1 MKKLAAIIAAL
12 FIPVAAAQTSTTP
25 NLVVNGYANTYNTT
39 NLNCW
44 SSGDIPSGYCSTNGQ
59 PYYNP
64 NNGNINFSYGMWD
77 IYQYRNV
84 NTALPNGGTGLVIT
98 GWHLQ
103 YTAKVGN
110 GWDNGSYDYLRSYV
124 NIIGR
129 GGQLIEQANFVHANT
144 HDWSTFHLANN
155 YNPLTSRYTTDNF
168 TRYGFGFI
176 GQDYN
181 GWVGP
186 YGPEISNVSFTL
198 NYQPDPCLR
207 SQLVSP
213 QCPGFLDAIQK
224 VGAVPKQESTLT
236 QEAAVAAITPTTLAT
251 PMQETKK
258 VEAPVTVA
266 RKGREEVKFNA
277 VQQEVAVAVQ
287 ESATTQTQQTATTL
301 AVEQT
306 RTTQQARSQ
315 TTRSSNQTQMETAQ
329 SSSSY
334 STDSSQLEQ
343 MLAAPAKSVEPV
355 QTATTTTSQQQ
366 REGPTVQAVQQ
377 APILP
382 EAPVL
387 AQQVSEPQP
396 VSTPVVVMRQPEPQA
411 QTAPQI
417 EIAQP
422 IQIEQPKIQVEVA
435 TTPSTLLYTP
445 PNTQQLAQPIQQEP
459 TPVAIEQPVLAKAE
473 VQAQEVST
481 ALPTNVFT
489 DKTNPVNDIVTVQP
503 QMPTMAAF
511 TGPAVNQKQQDNDL
525 AGGVSLARMAV
536 VPAGFDAYNVAL
548 KDVAFYAPR
557 EIYRNQRTI
566 DNARALRQLGSDRLH
581 QQMVEQQYRR

>member
-1 MKKLAAIIAAL
+1 MNRLAATIAAL
-12 FIPVAAAQTSTTP
+12 FIPVAAAQTSTTH
-25 NLVVNGYANTYNTT
+25 NLASGGFTNTYNTT

-44 SSGDIPSGYCSTNGQ
+44 QPGDTYCSPNGQ
-59 PYYNP
+59 PYYRP
-64 NNGNINFSYGMWD
+64 DTGQINFSYGMWD
-77 IYQYRNV
+77 IYTIQNVRNV
-84 NTALPNGGTGLVIT
+84 LPSGGTGLVVT
-98 GWHLQ
+98 GWHFQ

-110 GWDNGSYDYLRSYV
+110 NWDDASYDYLKSYV
-124 NIIGR
+124 RIYGQ
-129 GGQLIEQANFVHANT
+129 GGQLIESANFVHGGT
-144 HDWSTFHLANN
+144 HDWYTFNLANS

-168 TRYGFGFI
+168 TQVRYGFV

-181 GWVGP
+181 GLVGP
-186 YGPEISNVSFTL
+186 YGPEVYQVSFTL

-224 VGAVPKQESTLT
+224 ASALPKQESIVA
-236 QEAAVAAITPTTLAT
+236 QEAAVAAITPTTLTNA
-251 PMQETKK
+251 QETKK
-258 VEAPVTVA
+258 VEAPVAVA
-266 RKGREEVKFNA
+266 RKGREEAKLSA
-277 VQQEVAVAVQ
+277 AVQ
-287 ESATTQTQQTATTL
+287 EISMPVQETQATQTQQTTTT
-301 AVEQT
+301 AAIEQT
-306 RTTQQARSQ
+306 RSTQMRSTG
-315 TTRSSNQTQMETAQ
+315 TTRSTNQAQADTATSSNVYANE
-329 SSSSY
+329 
-334 STDSSQLEQ
+334 SSQMEQ

-366 REGPTVQAVQQ
+366 REGPTLQVVQQ

-382 EAPVL
+382 EAPVQ
-387 AQQVSEPQP
+387 AQQVAEPQP

-417 EIAQP
+417 ELAQP
-422 IQIEQPKIQVEVA
+422 TQIEQPKVQVEVA
-435 TTPSTLLYTP
+435 ATPSTPLYTP
-445 PNTQQLAQPIQQEP
+445 PNTQQLAQPIQQEL

-481 ALPTNVFT
+481 ALPTNMLT
-489 DKTNPVNDIVTVQP
+489 DKTNPVNDIVTAQP
-503 QMPTMAAF
+503 QMPTMATF
-511 TGPAVNQKQQDNDL
+511 TGPSVNQKQQDNDL
-525 AGGVSLARMAV
+525 AGGVSIARMAV

-581 QQMVEQQYRR
+581 QEMIEQQYRR